1 MWFSGFNRCF
11 QKSKKCFKQWN
22 KWPELWYPPL
32 DWSIGFPAKFWQW
45 VLQSTIKHGSMTAFL
60 TRLYLSLV
68 SGRSG
73 CDFKNSIFNLV
84 LLAGIFT
91 SCVKAFRSMLHD
103 FTDNKSTSVQV
114 MAWCRQATSHY
125 PRQSWSSSMSSHM
138 ASQWTLCHFIKY
150 LKYTNSLLFSTH
162 GPTTENDITGQ
173 NKPQQICINI
183 AWDILYVK
191 ICAGK

>member
-1 MWFSGFNRCF
+1 
-11 QKSKKCFKQWN
+11 
-22 KWPELWYPPL
+22 
-32 DWSIGFPAKFWQW
+32 
-45 VLQSTIKHGSMTAFL
+45 MTACL
-60 TRLYLSLV
+60 TSLYLSLV

-73 CDFKNSIFNLV
+73 CDFENSIFNLV

-91 SCVKAFRSMLHD
+91 SCVNALRSMLHD

-138 ASQWTLCHFIKY
+138 VSQWTLCHFIKY
-150 LKYTNSLLFSTH
+150 LTYTNSLLFSTH
-162 GPTTENDITGQ
+162 GPTKENNITGQ
-173 NKPQQICINI
+173 NKPQQICIII

-191 ICAGK
+191 ICAGKWPALSPHEFAENMAPSVMTLTPLSWLLVICPYHKVYYCYMTLLWYVVNK